1 MSRSVAA
8 SPACRGTKGLRGSE
22 AEVVAGGRP
31 WKVDGDVGVVV
42 KGRNRLG
49 SWIRET
55 NVVCS

>member
-1 MSRSVAA
+1 MSWHEGAE
-8 SPACRGTKGLRGSE
+8 RGE
-22 AEVVAGGRP
+22 VEVVAGGRP

-42 KGRNRLG
+42 KGRSRLG